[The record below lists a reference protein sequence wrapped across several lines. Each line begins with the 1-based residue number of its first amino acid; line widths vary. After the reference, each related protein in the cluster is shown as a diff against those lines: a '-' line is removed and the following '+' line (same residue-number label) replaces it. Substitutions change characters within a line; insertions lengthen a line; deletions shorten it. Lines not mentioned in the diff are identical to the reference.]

1 MNYGTL
7 AKMNK
12 EFDTYTNANK
22 QHIIYNFD
30 MLKMEGLT
38 DRVIE
43 QLKEEVYNND
53 AAILTNKDS
62 YLNRAVDTV
71 NNCLLSVNM
80 YFKVVSVYNAKTGK
94 RLYIY
99 KEVIGYEISK
109 YLFNRNGVIPENACP
124 DEVITKG
131 SIRHPYYNR
140 VIEDVEI

>member
-7 AKMNK
+7 AKMKK
-12 EFDTYTNANK
+12 EFDFYKNDDK
-22 QHIIYNFD
+22 KKIIYNFD

-53 AAILTNKDS
+53 AAMLINKDS

-109 YLFNRNGVIPENACP
+109 YLFNRNGVIPESAYP

>member
-1 MNYGTL
+1 MNYGTF
-7 AKMNK
+7 ANMKK
-12 EFDTYTNANK
+12 EFDFYINDDK
-22 QHIIYNFD
+22 KKIIYNFD

-80 YFKVVSVYNAKTGK
+80 YFKVVSVYNAKTG
-94 RLYIY
+94 
-99 KEVIGYEISK
+99 
-109 YLFNRNGVIPENACP
+109 NGVIPEYACP

>member
-7 AKMNK
+7 AKMKK

-53 AAILTNKDS
+53 AAMLINKDS

-109 YLFNRNGVIPENACP
+109 YLFNRNGVIPESAYP

>member
-7 AKMNK
+7 AKMKK

-22 QHIIYNFD
+22 QHIIYNFN
-30 MLKMEGLT
+30 MLKAEGLT
-38 DRVIE
+38 DAIIE
-43 QLKEEVYNND
+43 QLKERIYMDDD
-53 AAILTNKDS
+53 ALPTKRET
-62 YLNRAVDTV
+62 YLNQAVDTV
-71 NNCLLSVNM
+71 NNCLLYINVF
-80 YFKVVSVYNAKTGK
+80 FKVVSVYNAKTGK

>member
-7 AKMNK
+7 AKMKK

-22 QHIIYNFD
+22 QHIIYNFN
-30 MLKMEGLT
+30 MLQMEGLT

-53 AAILTNKDS
+53 AAMLTNRDT

-109 YLFNRNGVIPENACP
+109 YLFNRNGVIPENAYP
-124 DEVITKG
+124 DEVITQG
-131 SIRHPYYNR
+131 SIRHLYYNR

>member
-7 AKMNK
+7 AKMKK
-12 EFDTYTNANK
+12 EFDTYTNTDK
-22 QHIIYNFD
+22 KHIIYNFD
-30 MLKMEGLT
+30 MLKAEGLT
-38 DRVIE
+38 DRVME

-53 AAILTNKDS
+53 AVMLTNKDA

-80 YFKVVSVYNAKTGK
+80 YFKVVNVYNAKTGK

-109 YLFNRNGVIPENACP
+109 YLFNRNGVIPEKAYP

-131 SIRHPYYNR
+131 SIKHPYYNR

>member
-7 AKMNK
+7 AKMKK
-12 EFDTYTNANK
+12 EFDTYTNDNK

-38 DRVIE
+38 DRVME

-53 AAILTNKDS
+53 AVMLTNKDT
-62 YLNRAVDTV
+62 YLNKAADAV
-71 NNCLLSVNM
+71 NNCLLSVNI
-80 YFKVVSVYNAKTGK
+80 YFKVVNVYNAKTGK

-109 YLFNRNGVIPENACP
+109 YLFNRNGVIPEKAYP

-131 SIRHPYYNR
+131 SIKHPYYNR

>member
-1 MNYGTL
+1 
-7 AKMNK
+7 
-12 EFDTYTNANK
+12 
-22 QHIIYNFD
+22 
-30 MLKMEGLT
+30 MLKAEGLT

-53 AAILTNKDS
+53 AAMLTNRDS

-109 YLFNRNGVIPENACP
+109 YLFNRNGVIPKNACH

>member
-7 AKMNK
+7 AKMKK
-12 EFDTYTNANK
+12 EFDTYTNTNK
-22 QHIIYNFD
+22 QHIIYNFN
-30 MLKMEGLT
+30 MLKAEGLT
-38 DRVIE
+38 DRVME

-53 AAILTNKDS
+53 AVMLTNKDT
-62 YLNRAVDTV
+62 YLNKAADAV
-71 NNCLLSVNM
+71 NNCLLSVNI
-80 YFKVVSVYNAKTGK
+80 YFKVVNVYNAKTGK

-109 YLFNRNGVIPENACP
+109 YLFNRNGVIPEKAYP

-131 SIRHPYYNR
+131 SIKHPYYNR

>member
-30 MLKMEGLT
+30 MLKAEGLT
-38 DRVIE
+38 EGVIE

-53 AAILTNKDS
+53 AVMLTNKDT
-62 YLNRAVDTV
+62 YLNKAVDTV

-80 YFKVVSVYNAKTGK
+80 YFKVVNVYNAKNGK

-109 YLFNRNGVIPENACP
+109 YLFNRNGVIPENAYP
-124 DEVITKG
+124 DEVITQG

>member
-1 MNYGTL
+1 MKYKTF
-7 AKMNK
+7 AKMKK
-12 EFDTYTNANK
+12 EFNFYINDDK
-22 QHIIYNFD
+22 KKIIYNFD

>member
-1 MNYGTL
+1 MNNGTL
-7 AKMNK
+7 AKMKK
-12 EFDTYTNANK
+12 EFDTYTNDNK

-53 AAILTNKDS
+53 AAMLINKDS

-109 YLFNRNGVIPENACP
+109 YLFNRNGVIPESAYP

>member
-7 AKMNK
+7 AKMKK
-12 EFDTYTNANK
+12 EFDFYKNDDK
-22 QHIIYNFD
+22 KKIIYNFD
-30 MLKMEGLT
+30 MLKAEGLT
-38 DRVIE
+38 DGVIE

-53 AAILTNKDS
+53 AVMLTNKDT
-62 YLNRAVDTV
+62 YLNKAVDTV

-80 YFKVVSVYNAKTGK
+80 YFKVVNVYNAKNGK

-109 YLFNRNGVIPENACP
+109 YLFNRNGVIPENAYP
-124 DEVITKG
+124 DEVITQG

>member
-7 AKMNK
+7 AKMKK

-53 AAILTNKDS
+53 AAMLTNKDS

-109 YLFNRNGVIPENACP
+109 YLFNRNGVIPENAYP
-124 DEVITKG
+124 DEVITQG

>member
-7 AKMNK
+7 AKMKK
-12 EFDTYTNANK
+12 EFDFYKNDDK
-22 QHIIYNFD
+22 KKIIYNFD
-30 MLKMEGLT
+30 MLKAEGLT
-38 DRVIE
+38 EGVIE

-53 AAILTNKDS
+53 AAMLTNRDT

-109 YLFNRNGVIPENACP
+109 YLFNRNGVIPENAYP
-124 DEVITKG
+124 DEVITQG

>member
-7 AKMNK
+7 AKMKK
-12 EFDTYTNANK
+12 EFDFYKNDDK
-22 QHIIYNFD
+22 KKIIYNFN
-30 MLKMEGLT
+30 MLKAEGLT
-38 DRVIE
+38 DRVME

-53 AAILTNKDS
+53 AVMLTNKDT
-62 YLNRAVDTV
+62 YLNKAADAV
-71 NNCLLSVNM
+71 NNCLLSVNI
-80 YFKVVSVYNAKTGK
+80 YFKVVNVYNAKTGK

-109 YLFNRNGVIPENACP
+109 YLFNRNGVIPEKAYP

-131 SIRHPYYNR
+131 SIKHPYYNR

>member
-7 AKMNK
+7 AKMK
-12 EFDTYTNANK
+12 EEFDFYKNDDK
-22 QHIIYNFD
+22 KKIIYNFD
-30 MLKMEGLT
+30 MLKAEGLT
-38 DRVIE
+38 DRVME

-53 AAILTNKDS
+53 AVMLTNKDT
-62 YLNRAVDTV
+62 YLNRAVDAV
-71 NNCLLSVNM
+71 NNCLLSVNI
-80 YFKVVSVYNAKTGK
+80 YFKVVSVYSAKTGK

-109 YLFNRNGVIPENACP
+109 YLFNRNGVIPKNACP

>member
-7 AKMNK
+7 AKMKK

>member
-7 AKMNK
+7 AKMKK
-12 EFDTYTNANK
+12 EFDFYKNDDK
-22 QHIIYNFD
+22 KKIIYNFD
-30 MLKMEGLT
+30 MLKAEGLT
-38 DRVIE
+38 EGVIE

-53 AAILTNKDS
+53 AVMLTNKDT
-62 YLNRAVDTV
+62 YLNKAVDTV

-80 YFKVVSVYNAKTGK
+80 YFKVVNVYNAKNGK

-109 YLFNRNGVIPENACP
+109 YLFNRNGVIPENAYP
-124 DEVITKG
+124 DEVITQG
-131 SIRHPYYNR
+131 SIRHPHYNR

>member
-7 AKMNK
+7 AKMKK
-12 EFDTYTNANK
+12 EFDFYKNDDK
-22 QHIIYNFD
+22 KKIIYNFD
-30 MLKMEGLT
+30 MLKAEGLT
-38 DRVIE
+38 EGVIE

-53 AAILTNKDS
+53 AVMLTNKDT
-62 YLNRAVDTV
+62 YLNKAVDTV

-94 RLYIY
+94 QLYIY

-109 YLFNRNGVIPENACP
+109 YLFNRNRVIPKNACP

>member
-7 AKMNK
+7 AKMKK
-12 EFDTYTNANK
+12 EFDFYKNDDK
-22 QHIIYNFD
+22 KKIIYNFD
-30 MLKMEGLT
+30 MLKAEGLT
-38 DRVIE
+38 EGVIE

-53 AAILTNKDS
+53 AVMLTNKDT
-62 YLNRAVDTV
+62 YLNKAVDTV

-80 YFKVVSVYNAKTGK
+80 YFKVVNVYNAKNGK

-109 YLFNRNGVIPENACP
+109 YLFNRNGVIPGHAYP
-124 DEVITKG
+124 DEVIIKG

>member
-7 AKMNK
+7 AKMKK
-12 EFDTYTNANK
+12 EFDFYKNDDK
-22 QHIIYNFD
+22 KKIIYNFD
-30 MLKMEGLT
+30 MLKAEGLT
-38 DRVIE
+38 DRVME

-53 AAILTNKDS
+53 AVMLTNKDT
-62 YLNRAVDTV
+62 YLNRAVDAV
-71 NNCLLSVNM
+71 NNCLLSVNI

-109 YLFNRNGVIPENACP
+109 YLFNRNGVIPEKAYP

-131 SIRHPYYNR
+131 SIKHPYYNR

>member
-7 AKMNK
+7 AKMKK
-12 EFDTYTNANK
+12 EFDTYTNDNK

-53 AAILTNKDS
+53 AAMLTNKDS

-109 YLFNRNGVIPENACP
+109 YLFNRNGVIPENAYP

>member
-7 AKMNK
+7 AKMKK
-12 EFDTYTNANK
+12 EFDTYTNDNK

-38 DRVIE
+38 DGVIE

-53 AAILTNKDS
+53 AAMLINKDS

-109 YLFNRNGVIPENACP
+109 YLFNRNGVIPESAYP

>member
-7 AKMNK
+7 AKMKK
-12 EFDTYTNANK
+12 EFDIYTNADQK
-22 QHIIYNFD
+22 HIIYNFD
-30 MLKMEGLT
+30 MLKAEGLT
-38 DRVIE
+38 DRVME

-53 AAILTNKDS
+53 AVMLTNKDT
-62 YLNRAVDTV
+62 YLNKAVDTV

-80 YFKVVSVYNAKTGK
+80 YFKVVNVYNAKTGK

-109 YLFNRNGVIPENACP
+109 YLFNRNGVIPENAYP
-124 DEVITKG
+124 DEVITQG

>member
-7 AKMNK
+7 AKMKK
-12 EFDTYTNANK
+12 EFDFYINDDK
-22 QHIIYNFD
+22 KKIIYNFD

-80 YFKVVSVYNAKTGK
+80 YFKVVNVYNAKTGK

-109 YLFNRNGVIPENACP
+109 YLFNRNGVIPGNACP

-140 VIEDVEI
+140 VIEDAEI

>member
-7 AKMNK
+7 AKMKK

-22 QHIIYNFD
+22 QHIIYNFN
-30 MLKMEGLT
+30 MLKAEGLT
-38 DRVIE
+38 DAIIE
-43 QLKEEVYNND
+43 QLKERIYMDDD
-53 AAILTNKDS
+53 ALPTKRET
-62 YLNRAVDTV
+62 YLNQAVDTV

-80 YFKVVSVYNAKTGK
+80 YFKVVNVYNAKNGK

-109 YLFNRNGVIPENACP
+109 YLFNRNGVIPGHAYP
-124 DEVITKG
+124 DEVIIKG

>member
-7 AKMNK
+7 AKMKK

-22 QHIIYNFD
+22 QHIIYNFN
-30 MLKMEGLT
+30 MLQMEGLT

-53 AAILTNKDS
+53 AAMLTNRDT

-109 YLFNRNGVIPENACP
+109 YLFNRNGVIPENAYP
-124 DEVITKG
+124 DEVITQG

-140 VIEDVEI
+140 VIEDAEI

>member
-7 AKMNK
+7 AKMKK
-12 EFDTYTNANK
+12 EFDTYTNDNK

-53 AAILTNKDS
+53 AAMLINKDS

-109 YLFNRNGVIPENACP
+109 YLFNRNGVIPENAYP
-124 DEVITKG
+124 DEVITQG

>member
-7 AKMNK
+7 AKMKQKFDFYINDNK
-12 EFDTYTNANK
+12 K
-22 QHIIYNFD
+22 KIIYNFD
-30 MLKMEGLT
+30 MLKAEGLT

-53 AAILTNKDS
+53 AAILINKDS
-62 YLNRAVDTV
+62 YLNKAVDTV

-80 YFKVVSVYNAKTGK
+80 YFKVVNVYNAKTGK

-109 YLFNRNGVIPENACP
+109 YLFNRNGVIPENAYP

-131 SIRHPYYNR
+131 SIKHPYYNR

>member
-7 AKMNK
+7 AKMKK

-22 QHIIYNFD
+22 QHIIYNFN
-30 MLKMEGLT
+30 MLKAEGLT
-38 DRVIE
+38 DAVIE
-43 QLKEEVYNND
+43 QLKERIYIDDDVLPTQRE
-53 AAILTNKDS
+53 S
-62 YLNRAVDTV
+62 YLNQAVDTV
-71 NNCLLSVNM
+71 NNCLLYINVF
-80 YFKVVSVYNAKTGK
+80 FKVVNVYNAKTGK

-109 YLFNRNGVIPENACP
+109 YLFNRNGVIPENAYP
-124 DEVITKG
+124 DEVITQG

>member
-7 AKMNK
+7 AKMKK
-12 EFDTYTNANK
+12 EFDTYTNDNK

-53 AAILTNKDS
+53 AAMLINKDS

>member
-1 MNYGTL
+1 MNYGTFTNM
-7 AKMNK
+7 KK
-12 EFDTYTNANK
+12 EFDFYINDDK
-22 QHIIYNFD
+22 KKIIYNFN

-53 AAILTNKDS
+53 AAMLTNKDS

-109 YLFNRNGVIPENACP
+109 YLFNRNGVIPKNACP

>member
-7 AKMNK
+7 AKMKK

-22 QHIIYNFD
+22 QHIIYNFN

-53 AAILTNKDS
+53 AAMLTNKDS

-80 YFKVVSVYNAKTGK
+80 YFKVVSVYNAKTSK

-109 YLFNRNGVIPENACP
+109 YLFNRNGVIPENAYP
-124 DEVITKG
+124 DEVITQG

>member
-1 MNYGTL
+1 MKYKTL
-7 AKMNK
+7 AKMKK
-12 EFDTYTNANK
+12 EFDFYKNDDK
-22 QHIIYNFD
+22 KKIIYNFD
-30 MLKMEGLT
+30 MLKAEGLT
-38 DRVIE
+38 EGVIE

-53 AAILTNKDS
+53 AVMLTNKDT
-62 YLNRAVDTV
+62 YLNKAVDTV

-80 YFKVVSVYNAKTGK
+80 YFKVVNVYNAKNGK

-109 YLFNRNGVIPENACP
+109 YLFNRNGVIPENAYP
-124 DEVITKG
+124 DEVITQG